1 MTRTDK
7 EIANVI
13 RAEEIRLKRLIGK
26 LARLAAVFLAVA
38 MALAFLL
45 RLSKIF
51 PVFYSVDEYSIEVKA
66 GDTLWKIAEENK
78 GDYPYGIRSY
88 IAEIRALNGIEV
100 ATGVKNGQ
108 SLKLPIYKYRLG

>member
-7 EIANVI
+7 EMANII
-13 RAEEIRLKRLIGK
+13 RAEEIRLKRLIGN
-26 LARLAAVFLAVA
+26 LARMAAIFLAVA
-38 MALAFLL
+38 MALTFLL

-51 PVFYSVDEYSIEVKA
+51 PIFYTVDEYSIEVKA

-88 IAEIRALNGIEV
+88 IAEIRELNGIE
-100 ATGVKNGQ
+100 GVSVVQNGQ
-108 SLKLPIYKYRLG
+108 SLKLPIYKYILG